1 MCSCYLT
8 GRPCTCHVGSPM
20 EILALA
26 GMLSVEV
33 EMIDNGPKYP
43 TMDAEAL
50 WGLSEVEEAL
60 FYGETSPIYRSVAA
74 SRDLIG
80 YAHLVI

>member
-1 MCSCYLT
+1 MCNCYLL
-8 GRPCTCHVGSPM
+8 GRACICHVGSPM

-50 WGLSEVEEAL
+50 WGLADWEEAFL
-60 FYGETSPIYRSVAA
+60 YGETTPIFRALA
-74 SRDLIG
+74 TSRDHIG
-80 YAHLVI
+80 YVHIV